1 MSMSAGLW
9 SSYADSPEL
18 GSDEFQMA
26 CDNFWDDG
34 SECHSSVERQSSF
47 VNSVRKSCIR
57 QRKTF
62 SAWNRP
68 TMSQIMGLRL
78 GNVTP

>member
-9 SSYADSPEL
+9 SSYADPPQL

-26 CDNFWDDG
+26 CDSFWDDG
-34 SECHSSVERQSSF
+34 SEGQSSVERQSSF
-47 VNSVRKSCIR
+47 VNSVRASRKR

-68 TMSQIMGLRL
+68 TMSQIRGLRL
-78 GNVTP
+78 GIVTP